1 VIGTVLVLSAVLAGS
16 TPVVPVRVLAQQATR
31 PAPVPA
37 QAADPA
43 QQLVLPGAT
52 RAPDCGGRAELARIA
67 FCVTAPIGTM
77 NTLGEAYVAKLGETG
92 WLPADGSDNRV
103 VFVRRRDSGGCDGLQ
118 MLAFYNED
126 QPVDESTPG
135 FFALTAIPGDVCASA
150 PAQSAPAQPAAPET
164 TPQ

>member
-1 VIGTVLVLSAVLAGS
+1 VIGTAFVLSAVLVGS
-16 TPVVPVRVLAQQATR
+16 APVVPVRVLAQEATT
-31 PAPVPA
+31 PAPAPA

-77 NTLGEAYVAKLGETG
+77 NALGEAYVAKLGETG
-92 WLPADGSDNRV
+92 WLAADGSDNRV
-103 VFVRRRDSGGCDGLQ
+103 VFVRRRDGGGCDGLQ

-126 QPVDESTPG
+126 QPVDETTPG
-135 FFALTAIPGDVCASA
+135 FFALTTIPGDVCASA
-150 PAQSAPAQPAAPET
+150 SAPAQPAAPET